1 MELDGDGLLKEPVGG
16 AQQSERD
23 ECDRDCGFVYVAG
36 YDGVVVLTSGKYSE
50 SRLITEGC
58 SELLLSELDR
68 VF

>member
-1 MELDGDGLLKEPVGG
+1 MEVR
-16 AQQSERD
+16 S
-23 ECDRDCGFVYVAG
+23 DRRGMNAIETGFVYVAG